1 MGKSPK
7 KAVWLSF
14 DLGVSGDY
22 EGIYSWLASQDAKEC
37 GDTVAFFH
45 YLPKADL
52 VAEVKREIAKSV
64 ETNKK
69 SRIYMIYLSDEGKV
83 KGTFLF
89 GGRRQAPW
97 TGYGIIADEGQTDE
111 A

>member
-1 MGKSPK
+1 MGKATR

-37 GDTVAFFH
+37 GDALAFFNFT
-45 YLPKADL
+45 PKADL
-52 VAEVKREIAKSV
+52 VAEIKKEISKSV
-64 ETNKK
+64 EMNKK
-69 SRIYMIYLSDEGKV
+69 TRIYMIYLSDEGKV

-97 TGYGIIADEGQTDE
+97 TGYGLIHDEGQSDE